1 MQRLHLNNAMMTHE
15 WHWDDAVMTLNY
27 IPMSKWGYNDFDL
40 KVFPIKESQK
50 NYLNLQFIN
59 NVTNSVH
66 LALLAIMLSYRF
78 G

>member
-1 MQRLHLNNAMMTHE
+1 
-15 WHWDDAVMTLNY
+15 VMTLNY

-66 LALLAIMLSYRF
+66 LALLAIMLSLLLRLTDSDNLF
-78 G
+78 GIFKLF

>member
-1 MQRLHLNNAMMTHE
+1 M
-15 WHWDDAVMTLNY
+15 MTLNY

-66 LALLAIMLSYRF
+66 LALLAIMLSLLLRLTDSDNLF
-78 G
+78 GIFKLF